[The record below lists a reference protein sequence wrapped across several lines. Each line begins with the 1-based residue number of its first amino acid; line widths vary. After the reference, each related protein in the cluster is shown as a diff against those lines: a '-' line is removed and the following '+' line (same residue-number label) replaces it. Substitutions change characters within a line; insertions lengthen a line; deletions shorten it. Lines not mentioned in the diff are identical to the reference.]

1 MQSPERKRKSSPGRP
16 SVPSAENAGKGAG
29 QFGVRE
35 GDFHRNRSP
44 GRRCRR
50 RRPST
55 APACRHWSSCRGYG
69 ARKVGWMFGGIQRP
83 ETARPERYAVACLA
97 AAGPIKAAM
106 RPRACVGVGAA
117 IARPQRRRPGSGS
130 APSGDGSG
138 RLEKLPSFAPVAE
151 PMFHQRRCGAHPD
164 GAGEHQDSAPEGS
177 RCSMLSLSQS
187 SKNLNAAAAA
197 PLQPAA
203 LAPLV
208 SAKSPRAA
216 HTATP
221 ARPRSGSA
229 CPCTA

>member
-1 MQSPERKRKSSPGRP
+1 MMMQRRGTVLSAASGAARRRPGAKMRKKGRGAPWPPNFDLSRQLMQSPARKRKSSSGRP

-29 QFGVRE
+29 HFGVRE
-35 GDFHRNRSP
+35 GDFYRNRSP

-55 APACRHWSSCRGYG
+55 ASACRHWSSCRGYG

-83 ETARPERYAVACLA
+83 ETARPERYAAACLA
-97 AAGPIKAAM
+97 AAGPIKAVM

-151 PMFHQRRCGAHPD
+151 PMFHQRRCGAYLTV
-164 GAGEHQDSAPEGS
+164 PES
-177 RCSMLSLSQS
+177 TR
-187 SKNLNAAAAA
+187 
-197 PLQPAA
+197 
-203 LAPLV
+203 
-208 SAKSPRAA
+208 
-216 HTATP
+216 TA
-221 ARPRSGSA
+221 RL
-229 CPCTA
+229 

>member
-1 MQSPERKRKSSPGRP
+1 
-16 SVPSAENAGKGAG
+16 
-29 QFGVRE
+29 
-35 GDFHRNRSP
+35 
-44 GRRCRR
+44 
-50 RRPST
+50 
-55 APACRHWSSCRGYG
+55 
-69 ARKVGWMFGGIQRP
+69 MFGGIQRP
-83 ETARPERYAVACLA
+83 ETARPERYAAACLA
-97 AAGPIKAAM
+97 AAGPIKAVM

-164 GAGEHQDSAPEGS
+164 GAGEHQDGAPDAA
-177 RCSMLSLSQS
+177 RAPCSLSLSLL
-187 SKNLNAAAAA
+187 NLNAAAAA